1 MRALLSL
8 LLLGAAGAAEPPA
21 DPQAPAPAAV
31 ATAQPQPQPT
41 DPGFALGFAADSW
54 ERMTVPVTIQG
65 KGPYRFVV
73 DTGAERTVIARDL
86 AETLKL
92 APSGVARVHSMT
104 DMSMIGTVSIPSLTV
119 GGRQVKDIRA
129 PALEKRNLGAEGMLG
144 VDSLQTQRVSFDFP
158 RQVMTVV
165 NSRKIEESWAADAIV
180 VTGRSLFGHLVLV
193 DASIDGQK
201 VWVIVDTG
209 TQATVGNNA
218 LRRRLERRNRLGAL
232 RPVEML
238 SVTGGRMMA
247 EQTFVQHFQV
257 GGAFVN
263 NMPIAF
269 ADAHP
274 FKQLG
279 LLDRPALLLG
289 MDVLKL
295 FERVSVDFPNRR
307 VRLLL
312 PGRSDGLAPPRLAGG
327 QERQVS

>member
-21 DPQAPAPAAV
+21 DPPAPAPAPTA
-31 ATAQPQPQPT
+31 AQPQPQPA

-54 ERMTVPVTIQG
+54 ERMTVPVTIEG

-104 DMSMIGTVSIPSLTV
+104 DMSMIRTVAIPSLTV
-119 GGRQVKDIRA
+119 GGKQVKDIRA

-165 NSRKIEESWAADAIV
+165 NSRKAEENWASDAIV

-209 TQATVGNNA
+209 TQATVGNSA
-218 LRRRLERRNRLGAL
+218 LRRRLERRNRLGNL
-232 RPVEML
+232 RTVEML
-238 SVTGGRMMA
+238 SVTGGRMLA

-257 GGAFVN
+257 GEAFVN

-279 LLDRPALLLG
+279 LTDRPALLLG

-312 PGRSDGLAPPRLAGG
+312 PGRSDSLGTPRLAGG
-327 QERQVS
+327 QVRQVS